1 MPGGSISS
9 STTEPGIPGDA
20 VARDGEPDD
29 ILVEGEPAFPPTHP
43 GELLGGTVLPALG
56 LSVTAAARELGV
68 TRQTLH
74 RLIAGK
80 VAVTPEMA
88 LRLGRWAGNG
98 PGLWLRMQEAFDLWQ
113 AERRLGGARQD
124 PQPCSGDRI
133 RLALADANRRQ
144 VPCSRI
150 PSSSRWFISMA
161 GSS

>member
-1 MPGGSISS
+1 MAMPGGSTSS
-9 STTEPGIPGDA
+9 STTEHD
-20 VARDGEPDD
+20 E

-56 LSVTAAARELGV
+56 LSVAAAARELGV

-98 PGLWLRMQEAFDLWQ
+98 PGLWLRMQGAFDLGQ
-113 AERRLGGARQD
+113 AERRLGD
-124 PQPCSGDRI
+124 E
-133 RLALADANRRQ
+133 LA
-144 VPCSRI
+144 RI
-150 PSSSRWFISMA
+150 PSHAVEAA
-161 GSS
+161 GREPG